1 MGRTATVIPLHA
13 AESDAYDPKRLRLR
27 PDDIPSAKVE
37 TGVARKRKASRE
49 RLFIPSTAWPEFATV
64 VAAGVSARA
73 VGLWMAIRMQARL
86 EGEEWVRVRT
96 HLRESLGFSNRA
108 AHSRAVTE
116 LERAGLIEVRR
127 RKGYAPLVRLV
138 PQRTSDSEGEQADG

>member
-1 MGRTATVIPLHA
+1 MSG
-13 AESDAYDPKRLRLR
+13 
-27 PDDIPSAKVE
+27 
-37 TGVARKRKASRE
+37 
-49 RLFIPSTAWPEFATV
+49 
-64 VAAGVSARA
+64 RA
-73 VGLWMAIRMQARL
+73 VGLWLAIRMQARL

-96 HLRESLGFSNRA
+96 HLRESLGFTNRA

-138 PQRTSDSEGEQADG
+138 PRRIDGGGQSGRWRGGPPRLGMTGPLPPSPS